1 MYIYDEML
9 LEMMLSTNVKD
20 RQLHCKILTTIDTPA
35 LKSLIKYIH
44 YNRYLIGFLPTLYQL
59 MHSNSNLCYIND
71 LYVKLNEYIIR
82 EYSNFK
88 YDEIMLETFYKY
100 FCDIKEILKDYI
112 QIEYKN

>member
-1 MYIYDEML
+1 MSKMYIYDEML

-20 RQLHCKILTTIDTPA
+20 KKLLTTIDTPA

-88 YDEIMLETFYKY
+88 YDEIMLETFYNY
-100 FCDIKEILKDYI
+100 FCDIKEILKDHI
-112 QIEYKN
+112 EIEYKN